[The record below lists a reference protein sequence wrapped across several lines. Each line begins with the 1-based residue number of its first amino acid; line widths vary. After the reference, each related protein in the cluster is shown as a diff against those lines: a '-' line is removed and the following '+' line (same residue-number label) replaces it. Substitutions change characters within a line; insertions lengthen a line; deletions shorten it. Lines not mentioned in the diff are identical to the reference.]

1 MGRSWPLSVGCC
13 LMLSCAISSS
23 LFTSTGSSV
32 VRGCDCVNGLDWELG
47 RLGMR
52 TVAVYASVP
61 GSVILGSALFQ
72 CFYVGY
78 LPSPLTTHSC
88 HRSNDV
94 MFDLRWKEGSF
105 LDLEEIF
112 KSITSVTNST
122 LTFQQIQQEIYKYDP
137 FDLVCAQI

>member
-1 MGRSWPLSVGCC
+1 
-13 LMLSCAISSS
+13 MLSCAISSS

-52 TVAVYASVP
+52 TVNVYASVP

-94 MFDLRWKEGSF
+94 MYDLGWGKGSF
-105 LDLEEIF
+105 LDLNDILDTSTSYTDLVQ
-112 KSITSVTNST
+112 SIP
-122 LTFQQIQQEIYKYDP
+122 EP
-137 FDLVCAQI
+137 FDLVCALI